1 MSIYESNEVKVPT
14 STPMLYNESE
24 EVIYRNCIR
33 LGETEKFK
41 IYHNKN
47 RFNEKNKQEY
57 YGLTF
62 GPEDGISSGNK

>member
-1 MSIYESNEVKVPT
+1 MMQEFA
-14 STPMLYNESE
+14 E
-24 EVIYRNCIR
+24 EVTYRNYLR
-33 LGETEKFK
+33 LDQTQKIK

-62 GPEDGISSGNK
+62 GADDGISSGNIFNNKN